1 MTWRPSWPTLARR
14 TLLAIFLAGL
24 VIGWLAGSRPDRQQL
39 VLFPIAAYAAVGAV
53 VSARH
58 PRNPIGWL
66 FLCVAALTGLSG
78 AADGAMTRGIES
90 ADVNAWY
97 AVWGAWVTSWF
108 WFPLFAAATVFTLL
122 LFPDGLLSPRWRPV
136 LSVAGAA
143 TGLLTLLG
151 ALSPQLQVGDTLP
164 PPCVPPY
171 QYLAVSSEC
180 KITVDNP
187 LGAPEV
193 SDAVAAVLVTA
204 IVTTL
209 AVCLTVA
216 VVGAVLRARRSTG
229 VARLQM
235 RWFAFAATVL
245 FAWILFSALFVKGD
259 PPPIWS
265 EAGFALAWALIPTSC
280 GVAITRYRLYDIDR
294 IISRTTSYAIVTLA
308 VLAVYAAVVTSVT
321 RLLPD
326 SSSLAV
332 AAATL
337 VAAALARPLLRR
349 VQDSVDRR
357 FNRARYDAQRTVETF
372 GARLRNEIDTAT
384 VTTDLVSVVDESLR
398 PQGVTLWLRRT

>member
-1 MTWRPSWPTLARR
+1 VTWPPSWPTVARR
-14 TLLAIFLAGL
+14 TLLAVFLGGL
-24 VIGWLAGSRPDRQQL
+24 AIGWVAGSRLDRTQL
-39 VLFPIAAYAAVGAV
+39 VLLPIAAYAVVGAV
-53 VSARH
+53 VSARQ

-78 AADGAMTRGIES
+78 MADGAMTRGIKS
-90 ADVNAWY
+90 GDVHAWY

-122 LFPDGLLSPRWRPV
+122 LFPDGLLSSRWRPV
-136 LSVAGAA
+136 LWVTGAS
-143 TGLLTLLG
+143 TGLLTLLD
-151 ALSPQLQVGDTLP
+151 ALPPQLQVGDTLP
-164 PPCVPPY
+164 PPCRPPY
-171 QYLAVSSEC
+171 QYLAAGRDC
-180 KITVDNP
+180 QITVDNP
-187 LGAPEV
+187 VPGLPV
-193 SDAVAAVLVTA
+193 SDAVGAALVLTLSVCFSLA
-204 IVTTL
+204 I
-209 AVCLTVA
+209 
-216 VVGAVLRARRSTG
+216 VGAVLRMRRSTG

-245 FAWILFSALFVKGD
+245 FGWVLFSALFVKAE
-259 PPPIWS
+259 PAPLWS
-265 EAGFALAWALIPTSC
+265 EVCFAIAWALIPASC

-308 VLAVYAAVVTSVT
+308 VLAVYAVVVTSVT

-326 SSSLAV
+326 SSTLAV

-337 VAAALARPLLRR
+337 AAAALVRPLLRR